1 MQVSGSTWR
10 QVSRVYGAPAI
21 FAFYSLY
28 RLSSSLFRLKYR
40 YFQLNAPIA
49 AFYMFPEMLASQKCT
64 ICNFQARSINYRKTS
79 PSLTNRE
86 LAVASC
92 RLAHSAL
99 FALLLIS
106 LAGDVSLNPGPVT
119 PPSLSVRDFTQCRGL
134 KIAHWNIRSVYPKL
148 DSLKLWLLNQPFD
161 VLTLSETWLKP
172 SIRDREI
179 QIPGYSCVRSDRL
192 HKAGGG
198 TMAYVRD
205 GIPYR
210 LRPDIGAS
218 LPESCVIEISRPKC
232 NLQSVW
238 HKLWNFIYWRFK

>member
-1 MQVSGSTWR
+1 VLPRCFLLLIYVVLFTFWPQIPLLPTQRTDSNILHVARDVS
-10 QVSRVYGAPAI
+10 QPKVYDLQLSR
-21 FAFYSLY
+21 
-28 RLSSSLFRLKYR
+28 
-40 YFQLNAPIA
+40 
-49 AFYMFPEMLASQKCT
+49 
-64 ICNFQARSINYRKTS
+64 RSINSCKTS

-92 RLAHSAL
+92 RLARLAS

-106 LAGDVSLNPGPVT
+106 LAGDVSLNPGSVT

-134 KIAHWNIRSVYPKL
+134 KIAHLNIKSAYPKL
-148 DSLKLWLLNQPFD
+148 DSLKLWLLNQPLD
-161 VLTLSETWLKP
+161 VFTLSETWLKL
-172 SIRDREI
+172 SITDSEI

-210 LRPDIGAS
+210 LRTDIGAS
-218 LPESCVIEISRPKC
+218 LPESCVIEISRSKC
-232 NLQSVW
+232 K
-238 HKLWNFIYWRFK
+238 KLIIWTI